1 MSSARARTTGATV
14 LVYSDDAA
22 VRERIR
28 LAVGRRPAADV
39 GQVSYVEAA
48 DHDSVVR
55 EVDSGGI
62 DLMIFDGEA
71 WPAGGMGLAR
81 ELKDEVAGCPPVLVV
96 VGRAADA
103 WLATWS
109 RADAVLAHPL
119 DPVDTGRAVA
129 ELLRAHTP
137 ESPQAAGR

>member
-1 MSSARARTTGATV
+1 MSSARTPQASTTI

-22 VRERIR
+22 VRQRIQT
-28 LAVGRRPAADV
+28 AVGRRPAPDV
-39 GQVSYVEAA
+39 GPVRYVEAA

-55 EVDSGGI
+55 AVDAGGV

-81 ELKDEVAGCPPVLVV
+81 ELKDEIAACPPVAVV
-96 VGRAADA
+96 VGRKADA
-103 WLATWS
+103 WLAMWS
-109 RADAVLAHPL
+109 RSDAVLYHPL

-129 ELLRAHTP
+129 ELLRSLAS
-137 ESPQAAGR
+137 ESTARAR